1 MSSVSEISKLFP
13 AMKLEDA
20 SVKLKKEEVLEKKE
34 EEEEVEQ
41 CSWKNFI
48 GVSNTSAWIDV
59 DRRSSRTGGERRMG
73 VDRRRSQ
80 VGVEKRRGVKT
91 RRILD
96 KWFTAIIRYPRP
108 RAGDVYGN
116 GRAWLGSYRSPEE
129 AALVYDRE
137 AFNCYGSKA
146 KLNFP
151 HLFIKDPLL
160 TNDLHNNNN

>member
-13 AMKLEDA
+13 AMKLEDT
-20 SVKLKKEEVLEKKE
+20 SVKLKKEEVLEKK

-96 KWFTAIIRYPRP
+96 KWFTAIIRYPHARP
-108 RAGDVYGN
+108 GEPYAN
-116 GRAWLGSYRSPEE
+116 GRVWLGSYKSPEE

-137 AFNCYGSKA
+137 AFNFYGSKA

-151 HLFIKDPLL
+151 HLFI
-160 TNDLHNNNN
+160 NNNNNN